1 MSKNFMIALG
11 VGLVCIVIAVAG
23 ILYMQKGARVGVT
36 GQVLKVR
43 TAPLDENST
52 IVVLDFRVTNPG
64 DYPFVPR
71 NVTVIAEDGSGNR
84 TEGITA
90 PEIDAQHIFE
100 GIPVLGEK
108 YNKTLIIHDKVD
120 PRGTLDRMVAAR
132 FDQPES
138 KLQGRKRFVIKIEE
152 IDGQL
157 FEINEK

>member
-1 MSKNFMIALG
+1 
-11 VGLVCIVIAVAG
+11 
-23 ILYMQKGARVGVT
+23 
-36 GQVLKVR
+36 
-43 TAPLDENST
+43 
-52 IVVLDFRVTNPG
+52 
-64 DYPFVPR
+64 
-71 NVTVIAEDGSGNR
+71 
-84 TEGITA
+84 
-90 PEIDAQHIFE
+90 
-100 GIPVLGEK
+100 VLGEK